1 MSCGGGGGGGGG
13 GLGTKGCFKFP
24 YSKWLKAGWELELV
38 LNPDPP
44 WSVEGGSGYETR
56 WEP

>member
-1 MSCGGGGGGGGG
+1 MGGG

-24 YSKWLKAGWELELV
+24 YSKWLKAGWEFELV
-38 LNPDPP
+38 SNPDPP